1 MQLRS
6 FISTLF
12 ILALLFGSLFASGR
26 QERPYVIIVS
36 FDGFRWDY
44 PDRGITPN
52 LDKMAADGVRAI
64 TFEPAFPSKTFP
76 NHYTIVTGLYPQ
88 NNGLVNNRFY
98 DYFKNREYRVGD
110 TVSVRD
116 AYWYKGEALWETAE
130 RQGVISA
137 SYFWPGSEVHLSYR
151 HPTYFKKYDGSVPH
165 AQRIKGII
173 DWLLLPAEKRPHLLF
188 LYFSDTDTYGH
199 RYGPN
204 GKKINEAI
212 ALLDRQIGILRA
224 KIDSIGMS
232 DKVNIILLSDHG
244 MTPLRPDGKILL
256 YEIVKN
262 SKARI
267 DGYGPLV
274 QFFTSSSQEK
284 EEIYQTLNAHRHGFR
299 VYKKEDVPA
308 YFHYRNNPFIGDVIA
323 VADLGYTFIRTP
335 RELKKMQRRHP
346 QGDHGYDNHTLD
358 MQGIFFAVGPAFKT
372 GYRCETLHNVDVY
385 PLVCKILG
393 IVPNQKIDGNLERIG
408 FILKENR

>member
-1 MQLRS
+1 MRRFLLYS
-6 FISTLF
+6 ILLLTL
-12 ILALLFGSLFASGR
+12 IVPLLAQNP
-26 QERPYVIIVS
+26 QEKPYVLIIS

-76 NHYTIVTGLYPQ
+76 NHYAIVTGLYPQ
-88 NNGLVNNRFY
+88 NNGLINNRFY
-98 DYFKNREYRVGD
+98 DFFAGRQYRVGD
-110 TVSVRD
+110 TASVRN
-116 AYWYKGEALWETAE
+116 AYWYKGEALWETAQ
-130 RQGVISA
+130 RQGVKSA

-151 HPTYFKKYDGSVPH
+151 HPIYFKKYDGSIPPE
-165 AQRIKGII
+165 QRIQGII
-173 DWLLLPAEKRPHLLF
+173 NWLTLPAAKRPHLLF

-204 GKKINEAI
+204 SKKINEAI
-212 ALLDRQIGILRA
+212 RHLDKQIGILRT

-232 DKVNIILLSDHG
+232 DRVNIILLSDHG
-244 MTPLRPDGKILL
+244 MTQLRPDGRILL
-256 YEIVKN
+256 FNILKEEKDV
-262 SKARI
+262 RI

-274 QFFTSSSQEK
+274 QFFTSSEQQK
-284 EEIYQTLNAHRHGFR
+284 QHVFNVLAKQAKGFT
-299 VYKKEDVPA
+299 VYKKEDIPA
-308 YFHYRNNPFIGDVIA
+308 YFHYKNNALIGDVVA

-335 RELKKMQRRHP
+335 QELKKMERRDPH
-346 QGDHGYDNHTLD
+346 GDHGYDNHTLD

-393 IVPNQKIDGNLERIG
+393 IVPNQKIDGKLERIA
-408 FILKENR
+408 FILRGK

>member
-1 MQLRS
+1 MRRIVLR
-6 FISTLF
+6 LF
-12 ILALLFGSLFASGR
+12 LILIFTVSALAGNAA
-26 QERPYVIIVS
+26 EKPYVIIVS

-52 LDKMAADGVRAI
+52 LEKMTSDGVRAI

-88 NNGLVNNRFY
+88 NNGLINNRFF
-98 DYFKNREYRVGD
+98 DFFKGRQYRVGD
-110 TVSVRD
+110 TVSVCN

-165 AQRIKGII
+165 AKRIQGII
-173 DWLLLPAEKRPHLLF
+173 DWLQLPAEKRPHLLF

-204 GKKINEAI
+204 GQKINEAI
-212 ALLDRQIGILRA
+212 RLLDKQIGILRA
-224 KIDSIGMS
+224 KIDSIGMG

-244 MTPLRPDGKILL
+244 MTQLKPDGKILL
-256 YEIVKN
+256 FKILKN
-262 SKARI
+262 KNVRV

-284 EEIYQTLNAHRHGFR
+284 QAVFETLSAKAKGFT
-299 VYKKEDVPA
+299 VYKKEDIPE
-308 YFHYRNNPFIGDVIA
+308 YFHYKNNPFIGDVVA

-335 RELKKMQRRHP
+335 KELKKMEHRHP
-346 QGDHGYDNHTLD
+346 MGDHGYDNHTLD
-358 MQGIFFAVGPAFKT
+358 MQGIFFAAGPAFKS

-393 IVPNQKIDGNLERIG
+393 IVPNQKIDGKLERIG
-408 FILKENR
+408 FILK